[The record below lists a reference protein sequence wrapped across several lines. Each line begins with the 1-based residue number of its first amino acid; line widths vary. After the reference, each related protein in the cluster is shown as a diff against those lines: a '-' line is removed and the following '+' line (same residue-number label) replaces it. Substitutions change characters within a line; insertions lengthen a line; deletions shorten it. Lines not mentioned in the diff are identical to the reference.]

1 MATRR
6 GWIGTAAGLVA
17 PAAMTA
23 LSMACGWGELT
34 ARPPDGGLRAG
45 TPASGTAT
53 IQPTPPVM
61 PGGLEEARVE
71 RVVDGDTLDVSPG
84 GRLRLIGIDTPEAVD
99 PRRPVE
105 CFGREASASIA
116 AMVQGR
122 TVFLEL
128 DESQPNKDVFSRL
141 LRFVWLPDGRQVNF
155 EQVAQGFAHELTVGS
170 SHKYRELFRQAQ
182 RSARERGIGLWSPS
196 TCFGHTARAAPTA
209 GPSPA
214 ATRQR

>member
-6 GWIGTAAGLVA
+6 GWIGTAVGLVA
-17 PAAMTA
+17 PATLTA
-23 LSMACGWGELT
+23 WLTACGWGELT
-34 ARPPDGGLRAG
+34 ALPADGAPRGG
-45 TPASGTAT
+45 TPPAGTAT
-53 IQPTPPVM
+53 SPATPPVM

-84 GRLRLIGIDTPEAVD
+84 GRLRLIGIDTPETVD

-116 AMVQGR
+116 ALVQGQ
-122 TVFLEL
+122 TVLLEV
-128 DESQPNKDVFSRL
+128 DESQPNKDVFNRL
-141 LRFVWLPDGRQVNF
+141 LRFVWLSDGRQVNF
-155 EQVAQGFAHELTVGS
+155 EQVAQGYAHELTVGS

-182 RSARERGIGLWSPS
+182 RSARDRGIGLWSPA
-196 TCFGHTARAAPTA
+196 TCHGHTAREAPTA

-214 ATRQR
+214 ARQR